1 MARVTIEDCLKHV
14 DNRFDLVLKSA
25 ERARQLE
32 SGDVDPLVSVDNDK
46 PTVLALREIA
56 AGHDVSPSSVNAMEE
71 AERALFADPSEFSF
85 SDQRLASNP
94 GQLQPGP
101 TTGNPSGQWPS
112 KDGE

>member
-46 PTVLALREIA
+46 PTVIALREIA
-56 AGHDVSPSSVNAMEE
+56 AGHDVSPSTVNAMEE
-71 AERALFADPSEFSF
+71 AERALFADPSEFSS
-85 SDQRLASNP
+85 SDQRLMSNP
-94 GQLQPGP
+94 TQVQAGP
-101 TTGNPSGQWPS
+101 IAGDHPGQWPS
-112 KDGE
+112 EDTK